1 MRRALTVL
9 IAAGAA
15 IVLTAQQPVA
25 PKPGEGGN
33 RIDVVT
39 PAAPELAAFGA
50 NDVGVRTITVT
61 DKNRPDILN
70 IKEGGPLVRSDR
82 TLTLEVWY
90 PASLAPGQ
98 KPGGEYRVITRDPAV
113 MATLYGKAVR
123 DARVLAASGSPGSVT
138 SAPYP
143 LVIISHGYPGNRF
156 LMSHIGENLASK
168 GFVAVSID
176 HKDSTYDDQ
185 KSFGSTLYN
194 RPFDQLFVVSE
205 IDRLSKTGSGSF
217 LAGLVDASRSGIIG
231 YSMGG
236 YGVVNVIGGGYSTA
250 SAAFSNA
257 PPNKMLSERGA
268 SNAAYQQ
275 ARDPRIKAAIAI
287 GPWGMQGGFWDAEGL
302 KGIRT
307 PVMFVAGSNDETSG
321 YEKGTRAIYQGAVNA
336 DRYLLT
342 FINANHNAA
351 APIPAPAETY
361 AYSEAQ
367 RGYPFTHYADAVWDN
382 VRMNNI
388 FNHFATAFFSVH
400 LKGEHDKQAY
410 LDVVPSGKDA
420 VWSVDRDGKPLPAH
434 TYWKGFKRA
443 TAVGLMLEHAPP
455 AR

>member
-1 MRRALTVL
+1 MQRRFPVVVFVVICAAALV
-9 IAAGAA
+9 A
-15 IVLTAQQPVA
+15 AQQ
-25 PKPGEGGN
+25 N
-33 RIDVVT
+33 RIDIVT
-39 PAAPELAAFGA
+39 PAAPELAAFGEGA
-50 NDVGVRTITVT
+50 IGVRTIQLI

-70 IKEGGPLVRSDR
+70 FKEGGPIVRYDR

-90 PASLAPGQ
+90 PAALAAGQ
-98 KPGGEYRVITRDPAV
+98 TPRGEYRVITRDPSV
-113 MATLYGKAVR
+113 MATLHGKAVR
-123 DARVLAASGSPGSVT
+123 DSGVLKAA
-138 SAPYP
+138 APYP

-168 GFVAVSID
+168 GFVTVSID

-185 KSFGSTLYN
+185 KAFASTLYN
-194 RPFDQLFVVSE
+194 RPFDQLFVLNE
-205 IDRLSKTGSGSF
+205 IDRLSQPGSGSF
-217 LAGLVDASRSGIIG
+217 LAGLVDATRSGIIG

-236 YGVVNVIGGGYSTA
+236 YGVVNVIGGGYSAA
-250 SAAFSNA
+250 SAASNGA
-257 PPNKMLSERGA
+257 PPNKMLAERGA
-268 SNAAYQQ
+268 ANPEYQKS
-275 ARDPRIKAAIAI
+275 RDPRIKAAIAI

-351 APIPAPAETY
+351 APIPAPVETY

-367 RGYPFTHYADAVWDN
+367 RGYPFSHYADAVWDN
-382 VRMNNI
+382 ARMNNI
-388 FNHFATAFFSVH
+388 FDHFATAYFGVH
-400 LKGEHDKQAY
+400 LKGEADKQSY
-410 LDVVPSGKDA
+410 LDLVPNGKDA
-420 VWSVDRDGKPLPAH
+420 VYAVDREGKPTAAH

-443 TAVGLMLEHAPP
+443 TAVGLILEHAAP